1 MSQGFARRRRSSN
14 ARASTPWSAQGRRP
28 SVTTS
33 PKSHACLQREAEARL
48 GAGLEGEGNEVAD
61 FVDELTERVARRL
74 LRGGAQLLGPAERAV
89 AAIQQGAHVYR
100 GRLGWGGDRSLRGRC
115 RASGVARLR
124 WSALRARHEL
134 GDRCRTDPSLR
145 QPLVGGP
152 RPDEVGRFGNR
163 QVGPLRGSGSSSTSG
178 GGGGGSRLDGP
189 ERGSQGVE
197 LGRER
202 FLVTGA

>member
-1 MSQGFARRRRSSN
+1 MSQGFARRRWSST
-14 ARASTPWSAQGRRP
+14 ARAPTPWSAQARRP

-74 LRGGAQLLGPAERAV
+74 LRGCAQLLGPAERAV
-89 AAIQQGAHVYR
+89 AAIQQGAHVHGR
-100 GRLGWGGDRSLRGRC
+100 RLGRRR
-115 RASGVARLR
+115 
-124 WSALRARHEL
+124 
-134 GDRCRTDPSLR
+134 
-145 QPLVGGP
+145 
-152 RPDEVGRFGNR
+152 
-163 QVGPLRGSGSSSTSG
+163 RGSGSG
-178 GGGGGSRLDGP
+178 GTGLDGR